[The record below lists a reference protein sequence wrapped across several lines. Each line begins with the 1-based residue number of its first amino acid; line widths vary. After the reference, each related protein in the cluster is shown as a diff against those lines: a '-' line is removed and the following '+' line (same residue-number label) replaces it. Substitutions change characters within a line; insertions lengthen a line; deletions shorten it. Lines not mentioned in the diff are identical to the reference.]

1 MSGFVPQGPTLTIVP
16 VLPTPADPIPLF
28 WGGNND
34 VSLLNGSDVRGG
46 VSGQLDYSKSRKGEK
61 KILSFSETSSKPP
74 SLVSCPDPSR
84 KERVW

>member
-1 MSGFVPQGPTLTIVP
+1 MSGFVPPTLTIVP

-46 VSGQLDYSKSRKGEK
+46 VSGQLDYSKNRTEEK
-61 KILSFSETSSKPP
+61 KILSFSETSSNPP
-74 SLVSCPDPSR
+74 SLVSYPDPSR
-84 KERVW
+84 KESVW